1 MPAKATTAALVLVPP
16 EEVWGPIQA
25 IRKVHD
31 RNIRRWMP
39 HITLLYPFRPSSEFD
54 GEAGRVA
61 EVCASVA
68 PFEVT
73 LGGAA
78 YFPESRTV
86 WLDPEP
92 AEPILDL
99 QSALMRAFPDCDD
112 SARYVRGFVPHLSV
126 GQSRD
131 GALRA
136 EVESSWRPLTF
147 TADRICYV
155 WRKDAPDDPFKI
167 GREFPLGQK
176 S

>member
-1 MPAKATTAALVLVPP
+1 MPAKSTTAALVLIPP
-16 EEVWGPIQA
+16 ETVWEPIQK
-25 IRKVHD
+25 IRTVHD

-39 HITLLYPFRPSSEFD
+39 HITLLYPFRPRAGFD
-54 GEAGRVA
+54 GDAALVE
-61 EVCASVA
+61 EVCGKIA

-99 QSALMRAFPDCDD
+99 QSGLMQAFPDCDD
-112 SARYVRGFVPHLSV
+112 SARYARGFVPHLSV

-136 EVESSWRPLTF
+136 DVDSSWRPLSF
-147 TADRICYV
+147 TVDRVSYV
-155 WRKDAPDDPFKI
+155 WREDAPDAPFKV
-167 GREFPLGQK
+167 GREFTFGG
-176 S
+176 